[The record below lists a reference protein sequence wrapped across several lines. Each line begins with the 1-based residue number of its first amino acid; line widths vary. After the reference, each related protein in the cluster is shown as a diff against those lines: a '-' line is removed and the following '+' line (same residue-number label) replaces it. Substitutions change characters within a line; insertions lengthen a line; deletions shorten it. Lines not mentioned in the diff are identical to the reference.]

1 MIFSDFF
8 SRLRSRAAE
17 PASPHPDRLVEAH
30 RVPDDV
36 FETTEDDAIRE
47 VNVIA
52 TLVLIVL
59 LVAGMV
65 LFFST
70 ASASGP
76 NCPNMPPDWL
86 GWCDASQLME
96 GR

>member
-1 MIFSDFF
+1 MTAHRYYD
-8 SRLRSRAAE
+8 AT
-17 PASPHPDRLVEAH
+17 PHPDRLVEAH
-30 RVPDDV
+30 RVHDDV

-52 TLVLIVL
+52 TLALIVL
-59 LVAGMV
+59 LVVGVV

-76 NCPNMPPDWL
+76 NCPGMDPSWL
-86 GWCDASQLME
+86 GWCEQVLP
-96 GR
+96 

>member
-1 MIFSDFF
+1 MIFSDFL
-8 SRLRSRAAE
+8 SRLRSRVTE
-17 PASPHPDRLVEAH
+17 PAAPHPDRRVEAH

-52 TLVLIVL
+52 TLVLIVI
-59 LVAGMV
+59 LVAGVV

-76 NCPNMPPDWL
+76 NCPGMDPSWL
-86 GWCDASQLME
+86 GWCEQV
-96 GR
+96 RP

>member
-1 MIFSDFF
+1 MIFSDFL
-8 SRLRSRAAE
+8 SRLRSCVTE
-17 PASPHPDRLVEAH
+17 PASPHPDRLIEAS

-36 FETTEDDAIRE
+36 FETTEEDAIRE

-52 TLVLIVL
+52 TLALIVL
-59 LVAGMV
+59 LVVGVV

-76 NCPNMPPDWL
+76 NCPGMDPSWL
-86 GWCDASQLME
+86 GWCEQV
-96 GR
+96 RP